1 MELTIIIIS
10 VTVSLISA
18 TVLFITKPNFILEKS
33 PANFQ
38 SKKYIDF
45 PSLIAL
51 SVLAGCIVGIV
62 LLLNTNTSS
71 TSPET
76 NENSFIFKKP
86 KKKKTIAEFTSF

>member
-71 TSPET
+71 ISPE
-76 NENSFIFKKP
+76 NENRFIFKKP